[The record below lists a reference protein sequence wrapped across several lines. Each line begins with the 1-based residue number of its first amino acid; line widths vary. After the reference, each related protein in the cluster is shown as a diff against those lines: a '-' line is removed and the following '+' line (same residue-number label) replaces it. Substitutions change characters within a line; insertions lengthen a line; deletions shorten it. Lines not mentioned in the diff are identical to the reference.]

1 MRLLFVDLKFKN
13 TSTMKKIIFILLGYF
28 ATLSV
33 HAQFNNKKFKGTL
46 KLETDVEVVFDFKDD
61 TLSVYRSQDSTTLER
76 MTYTANDTL
85 LTIKKVE
92 GQSSCDLSALGK
104 YKYMMKDD
112 ILTIMLFADDC
123 TDRSSVLDNSKWTKM
138 K

>member
-92 GQSSCDLSALGK
+92 GQSSCDLSTFGK